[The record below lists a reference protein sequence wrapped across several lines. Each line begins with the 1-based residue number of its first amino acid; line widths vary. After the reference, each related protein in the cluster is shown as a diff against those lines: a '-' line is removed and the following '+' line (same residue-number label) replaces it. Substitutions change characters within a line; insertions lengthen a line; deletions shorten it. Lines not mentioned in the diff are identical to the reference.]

1 MQFTQQL
8 ISGGRMLFY
17 AWFEAMHTRVD
28 MAFVVEATRTDMQ
41 QIASEI
47 ETEIVKYEKI
57 ANRFSPKSELSFVNE
72 NAFGKAV
79 SISPE
84 LCKILADCR
93 DFNIQTLGYFD
104 ITVYSL
110 NGCKNRANAFVVHPE
125 NNTVEFTIS
134 DVRLDLSGFIK
145 GYALSKAMEISDYKC
160 IDHALIN
167 IGNSS
172 IFAKGNHPH
181 GKGWKIR
188 IPATG
193 LECTLINECL
203 TTSGNSDATK
213 WPIVN
218 PLNGNIEKRKDPVS
232 VITKNPAVGEVL
244 AKAVFLASD
253 NERRKILEN
262 LDGRIVN

>member
-8 ISGGRMLFY
+8 ISGGKTLFY

-57 ANRFSPKSELSFVNE
+57 TNRFSPESELSFVNE

-79 SISPE
+79 AISPE

-110 NGCKNRANAFVVHPE
+110 NGCKNRANAFVVRAEHR
-125 NNTVEFTIS
+125 IS
-134 DVRLDLSGFIK
+134 
-145 GYALSKAMEISDYKC
+145 
-160 IDHALIN
+160 
-167 IGNSS
+167 
-172 IFAKGNHPH
+172 
-181 GKGWKIR
+181 
-188 IPATG
+188 
-193 LECTLINECL
+193 
-203 TTSGNSDATK
+203 
-213 WPIVN
+213 
-218 PLNGNIEKRKDPVS
+218 
-232 VITKNPAVGEVL
+232 
-244 AKAVFLASD
+244 
-253 NERRKILEN
+253 
-262 LDGRIVN
+262 